1 MYPKI
6 KFKDFVTYFLDMGY
20 AVLHKENTR
29 IRISATEFTIIGY
42 NICHLPGSTSIKTIY
57 IIVPYYAFFR
67 LADTIKIDIRSIYM
81 FYYPFRRVMTIIQ
94 SSKRIRR
101 ATARHLDGLQMG
113 YIDYCN
119 TVSTSTEF
127 FLATD
132 LYVVHEDTLVLNNQ
146 RMSK

>member
-1 MYPKI
+1 MPFYIRK
-6 KFKDFVTYFLDMGY
+6 TQ
-20 AVLHKENTR
+20 E

-57 IIVPYYAFFR
+57 IIVPYDAFFR

-81 FYYPFRRVMTIIQ
+81 FYYPFRRVITIIQ

-101 ATARHLDGLQMG
+101 ATARHLDGLKMG

-119 TVSTSTEF
+119 AVSTSTKF

-132 LYVVHEDTLVLNNQ
+132 LYVLHEDSLVLNNQ
-146 RMSK
+146 RMS

>member
-1 MYPKI
+1 MQFYIWK
-6 KFKDFVTYFLDMGY
+6 M
-20 AVLHKENTR
+20 
-29 IRISATEFTIIGY
+29 RISAMKFTVSGY

-101 ATARHLDGLQMG
+101 ATARHRDGLQMD